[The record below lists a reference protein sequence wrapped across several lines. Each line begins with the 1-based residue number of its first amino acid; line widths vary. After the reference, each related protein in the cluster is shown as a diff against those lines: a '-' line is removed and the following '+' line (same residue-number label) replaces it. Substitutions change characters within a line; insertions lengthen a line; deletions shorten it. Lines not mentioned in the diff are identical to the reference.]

1 MYNEST
7 RVDCEEIIHTGSFSM
22 TKFKQYLAGMKAEI
36 PVIFGFIPVGIT
48 YALMARQAGLTVFQT

>member
-1 MYNEST
+1 
-7 RVDCEEIIHTGSFSM
+7 M